1 MKRKCKIGIGIILF
15 VLILLAL
22 ILFFIQYNN
31 NFYKKTLLNSWG
43 ISIKKPYNI
52 DVLYESER
60 GFVNDGQRILKLNSK
75 NFDYSIDCAECYRHV
90 ELDSDMKLLSEMIKN
105 AGLTRLIKLK
115 DIKIID
121 SVKKNK
127 HDSFFFKTLIII
139 FDENKKIYYIF
150 EIII

>member
-1 MKRKCKIGIGIILF
+1 
-15 VLILLAL
+15 
-22 ILFFIQYNN
+22 
-31 NFYKKTLLNSWG
+31 
-43 ISIKKPYNI
+43 YNI

-75 NFDYSIDCAECYRHV
+75 NFDYSIDCAECYRNV

-150 EIII
+150 ENII

>member
-1 MKRKCKIGIGIILF
+1 MKRKCKIGIMSILF
-15 VLILLAL
+15 VLILMAI
-22 ILFFIQYNN
+22 ILFCIQYNN
-31 NFYKKTLLNSWG
+31 NFYKTTLLNSWG
-43 ISIKKPYNI
+43 ININKPYNI
-52 DVLYESER
+52 NVLYESER

-121 SVKKNK
+121 SVKKTSMI
-127 HDSFFFKTLIII
+127 HFFSRP
-139 FDENKKIYYIF
+139 
-150 EIII
+150 